1 MRIDHGLLKQFL
13 LLPETATGEA
23 GGEVSASGLF
33 AAGQNPGDYPTALEV
48 RIYKKFNV
56 HNVRLCDDSFLVL

>member
-13 LLPETATGEA
+13 LLPETAMGHT

-48 RIYKKFNV
+48 RIYKKNSMRTTSV
-56 HNVRLCDDSFLVL
+56 SVTILS